1 MPPST
6 RGVDAPVVVGSAW
19 GWWLQRRDAA
29 AGAHEAEGAAAK
41 GQAPVP
47 SPPPVL
53 YTHALVGIVPAG
65 GAGDGELAPCLARQ
79 EAGWWYAGS
88 TLAEV
93 LADARPRGETLAFFP
108 SYTGITLGGW
118 LAGGSHS
125 GTTRGGIADVL
136 EAACVL
142 DLDAVADGASP
153 STTVAA
159 ASPRAPPA
167 APVQRVGARDL
178 PALLRR
184 AGGAR
189 YVVVA
194 IKPVLVPDA
203 PLAARARPMRTD
215 ADAAWWLGRDH
226 ALRVVFAGARGAVG
240 MTWSPMSEQEAQA
253 PTPARALPGPCCG
266 RLRRW
271 LRVDVVAALR
281 PGTAFG
287 ACAAACCCLPC
298 GADRGA
304 AALAKGL
311 GGVERRGDANGYVP
325 FLWPSLVLFPV
336 LWRATNAEF
345 FVHRRMT
352 PASLRALLDRFVAFH
367 AEHGGRLELR
377 YKEDSQ
383 RLYLDFSL
391 AGDARYAAACRVLR
405 DELGLREWTMHPSKA
420 QLSEAVQRGEA

>member
-1 MPPST
+1 MS
-6 RGVDAPVVVGSAW
+6 VQFFHV
-19 GWWLQRRDAA
+19 
-29 AGAHEAEGAAAK
+29 
-41 GQAPVP
+41 
-47 SPPPVL
+47 
-53 YTHALVGIVPAG
+53 
-65 GAGDGELAPCLARQ
+65 GELRAR
-79 EAGWWYAGS
+79 
-88 TLAEV
+88 
-93 LADARPRGETLAFFP
+93 RG
-108 SYTGITLGGW
+108 TGLKNGGW
-118 LAGGSHS
+118 PRRSRCSTGGHRS
-125 GTTRGGIADVL
+125 
-136 EAACVL
+136 
-142 DLDAVADGASP
+142 
-153 STTVAA
+153 
-159 ASPRAPPA
+159 
-167 APVQRVGARDL
+167 
-178 PALLRR
+178 
-184 AGGAR
+184 
-189 YVVVA
+189 
-194 IKPVLVPDA
+194 
-203 PLAARARPMRTD
+203 LAARRRK
-215 ADAAWWLGRDH
+215 
-226 ALRVVFAGARGAVG
+226 
-240 MTWSPMSEQEAQA
+240 
-253 PTPARALPGPCCG
+253 
-266 RLRRW
+266 RRW

-298 GADRGA
+298 GADKGA